1 MRKMLKM
8 KTMLMNVLIMET
20 QMLMKSMMTNH
31 LNRKKKEEEEEVKEG
46 KTKMLK
52 TGCEARSTWLV
63 PKKIGV
69 PEGREATQG

>member
-1 MRKMLKM
+1 M
-8 KTMLMNVLIMET
+8 I
-20 QMLMKSMMTNH
+20 MKSTMTNH

-52 TGCEARSTWLV
+52 AGGEARSTGLQ

-69 PEGREATQG
+69 PQGREATQG